1 MLAALGRDYIIQ
13 HVHGYMADKL
23 DERRYR
29 AYVTDAMM
37 AIAEN
42 TARFNGGSQMS
53 GRWVDQYKPVD
64 NRSAEDIIQDIVT
77 NAGLK

>member
-1 MLAALGRDYIIQ
+1 
-13 HVHGYMADKL
+13 
-23 DERRYR
+23 
-29 AYVTDAMM
+29 MM

-53 GRWVDQYKPVD
+53 GRWYDQYKPVD

>member
-53 GRWVDQYKPVD
+53 GRWYDQYKPVD
-64 NRSAEDIIQDIVT
+64 NLSAEEIIQDIVT
-77 NAGLK
+77 KAGLK